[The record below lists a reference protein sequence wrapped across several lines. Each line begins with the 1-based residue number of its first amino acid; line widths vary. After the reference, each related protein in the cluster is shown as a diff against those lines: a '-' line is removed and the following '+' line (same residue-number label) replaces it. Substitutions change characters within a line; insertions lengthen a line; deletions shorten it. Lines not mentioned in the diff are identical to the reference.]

1 MSQISGSPIQSRPV
15 AISRSSI
22 DLSYSCVDLTAELE
36 EAVTSALGGGS
47 FSNIYK
53 YKDQHA
59 DPPLYYAVKEFRY
72 HTSFKLSEKQTERVL
87 HHIHLSRLLC

>member
-1 MSQISGSPIQSRPV
+1 MSQISGSPIQSRPG

-36 EAVTSALGGGS
+36 EAVSGALGGGS

-53 YKDQHA
+53 YKRRD
-59 DPPLYYAVKEFRY
+59 DPPVYYAVKEFRY
-72 HTSFKLSEKQTERVL
+72 HTSFKLSEKQTERVPHLL
-87 HHIHLSRLLC
+87 HLFRLLC